1 MQDHCCPPD
10 QLPNGWDIVLPNQEP
25 PRLRIEP
32 VERTTVKARK
42 IPIAAMLALV
52 LVAACGDNDNPSGG
66 SDSGTGNNTPTTER
80 GGYN

>member
-1 MQDHCCPPD
+1 M
-10 QLPNGWDIVLPNQEP
+10 PNREP
-25 PRLRIEP
+25 RRLRIEP

-42 IPIAAMLALV
+42 IAITAMLALV

-66 SDSGTGNNTPTTER
+66 TDSGTGNNTPTTER